1 MQMQMMHPMQQMQ
14 PRLVLQQAVLKQPAV
29 LSHARPAQPW
39 LGQVHQL
46 GQLNPARPMAMPVA
60 MRTPIVKAVVKP
72 VARPLRWVYAAPM
85 QRNQINQG
93 RTNQVVLACQ
103 ELVSTKVMAPELK
116 ELPKELPKEAG
127 CVGDAPSTFK
137 FFGNL
142 ASSGFVKSQNDQNVN
157 LFIFVPVGFASHA
170 KQVVSM
176 QVKPRRKELPLIEG
190 QVPKDAGVEGMHPI
204 DFKAFWEQSLFK
216 FFSRFVKYIISSF
229 VPVAFAASLQA
240 LGSKRFSHDLSCYFT
255 PWEVQYVW
263 HWFCIILHWFYMF
276 WFHKIYKSK

>member
-1 MQMQMMHPMQQMQ
+1 MQMQMMNPMQQMQ

-60 MRTPIVKAVVKP
+60 MPTPIVKAVVP

-93 RTNQVVLACQ
+93 RTNQVVPCQ
-103 ELVSTKVMAPELK
+103 ELVSMKVMAPELK

-127 CVGDAPSTFK
+127 CVGDAASTFK

-157 LFIFVPVGFASHA
+157 L
-170 KQVVSM
+170 
-176 QVKPRRKELPLIEG
+176 L
-190 QVPKDAGVEGMHPI
+190 
-204 DFKAFWEQSLFK
+204 
-216 FFSRFVKYIISSF
+216 
-229 VPVAFAASLQA
+229 
-240 LGSKRFSHDLSCYFT
+240 
-255 PWEVQYVW
+255 
-263 HWFCIILHWFYMF
+263 
-276 WFHKIYKSK
+276 

>member
-1 MQMQMMHPMQQMQ
+1 MIMRSLGRSKPNRFRSAATSTSQRRAIQHRIALAFLRFAFSFLAMQMQMMHPMQPMQQMQ

-46 GQLNPARPMAMPVA
+46 RQLNPVRPMAMPVA
-60 MRTPIVKAVVKP
+60 MPTPIVKAVVKP

-93 RTNQVVLACQ
+93 RTNQVVLRCQ
-103 ELVSTKVMAPELK
+103 ELVSMKVMAPELK

-127 CVGDAPSTFK
+127 CVGDSPSTFK

-157 LFIFVPVGFASHA
+157 LFIFVPVG
-170 KQVVSM
+170 
-176 QVKPRRKELPLIEG
+176 LP
-190 QVPKDAGVEGMHPI
+190 PT
-204 DFKAFWEQSLFK
+204 QS
-216 FFSRFVKYIISSF
+216 RWC
-229 VPVAFAASLQA
+229 PC
-240 LGSKRFSHDLSCYFT
+240 R
-255 PWEVQYVW
+255 
-263 HWFCIILHWFYMF
+263 
-276 WFHKIYKSK
+276 